1 VHTIAERA
9 RSLGELMD
17 HLLLGA
23 SDGAIFVDPADLVRA
38 LGAEVL
44 AIACDLRDRDAIAAM
59 VSETVERFGGLDV
72 LVNNA
77 GIIESMLTA
86 DCAVDTL
93 PDEVWDTVYEVN
105 LRAPWLATKLAAPH
119 LRRSQRGPSIVNAAS
134 VSSHVGF
141 ANAPAYCAT
150 KGGVLQLTRQTAV
163 DLGPHVRCNCY
174 CPGVIATPMAR
185 EHIASGPDPAARER
199 SLVAPQILDRMGAP
213 EEVAKLVC
221 FLASDDASFITGGV
235 YMVDGGH
242 PKAFRRKSR
251 GTYSASFYELAHPPE
266 DVLKESY
273 PMLVRTLANVVLLR
287 VPGHGVWFTT
297 RTKKYALKNE
307 PKSMISDA
315 MKRNIP
321 RTAGVT
327 REL

>member
-1 VHTIAERA
+1 VTTMLDEKIAIVTGAGQGLGRSIAVEMA
-9 RSLGELMD
+9 RR
-17 HLLLGA
+17 GA
-23 SDGAIFVDPADLVRA
+23 GAIAVVDRRDDTAAETADLVRD
-38 LGAEVL
+38 LGAEAL

-93 PDEVWDTVYEVN
+93 PDEVWDAVYEVN

-185 EHIASGPDPAARER
+185 EHIAGGPDPAARER
-199 SLVAPQILDRMGAP
+199 SLVAPQILDRMGTP

-242 PKAFRRKSR
+242 
-251 GTYSASFYELAHPPE
+251 LAWAG
-266 DVLKESY
+266 S
-273 PMLVRTLANVVLLR
+273 
-287 VPGHGVWFTT
+287 HG
-297 RTKKYALKNE
+297 A
-307 PKSMISDA
+307 
-315 MKRNIP
+315 
-321 RTAGVT
+321 
-327 REL
+327 